1 MQQFIRELMIG
12 IAAIGAALTVQYIFS
27 RKKPSRKRLK
37 RRNTADFQ
45 DTNLRPPFP
54 QPIVNLLQ
62 SACLCHMGVTLDD
75 GQTHLCL
82 MNFTYVPEEEVIIL
96 TTRRNT
102 TKYQAI
108 ENLDLVTL
116 LIHDFPIDKATRS
129 EDNIFAKTHS
139 ITLYGNVTI
148 LSGDDAEQ
156 MRLKHLQRHGEDQAQ
171 FIIGKDIAVLQ
182 VEITSAKLCNI
193 KDQVTI
199 WDATCV
205 DKN

>member
-1 MQQFIRELMIG
+1 MQRILRDCLVAG
-12 IAAIGAALTVQYIFS
+12 GAIGGYFAVKHIFDHWNS
-27 RKKPSRKRLK
+27 TSKQRKQLK
-37 RRNTADFQ
+37 ASEYDETSI
-45 DTNLRPPFP
+45 RPPFP
-54 QPIVNLLQ
+54 KPMDDLLQ
-62 SACLCHMGVTLDD
+62 AACLCQMAVLLDD
-75 GQTHLCL
+75 GTPHLCL

-108 ENLDLVTL
+108 EKLDLVTL

-129 EDNIFAKTHS
+129 EDSIFAKTHS

-156 MRLKHLQRHGEDQAQ
+156 MRQKHLQRHGEDQAQ

-193 KDQVTI
+193 KDEVTI

-205 DKN
+205 EKN